1 MCGQERGAFD
11 HDFAGGGIGRGRGR
25 PVGGAGAAGG
35 RGGGDNGPGNIGG
48 NGSIPVAALVHLT
61 MGGPDPG
68 GESHGPLPLNVQV
81 RHFDPENQRPGL
93 PEDVGALVEHFDAN
107 SVTLTLVNANQLHE
121 RTVTVQMGAYGEH
134 TATDV
139 TVGGRTTV
147 VNGPWFNVRLAPGSG
162 ETLTI
167 GVRRYANMPTAAFPW
182 DGSAR

>member
-1 MCGQERGAFD
+1 
-11 HDFAGGGIGRGRGR
+11 
-25 PVGGAGAAGG
+25 
-35 RGGGDNGPGNIGG
+35 
-48 NGSIPVAALVHLT
+48 

-81 RHFDPENQRPGL
+81 RHFDPENKRPGL
-93 PEDVGALVEHFDAN
+93 PEDVGALVEHFDAT

-139 TVGGRTTV
+139 RVGGRTTV

-182 DGSAR
+182 DGGAG